1 MRKVTFLSLCLL
13 VMFGIS
19 AQTNL
24 VQNPSFE
31 TWTSGV
37 PDSWTVPANSSHAGS
52 LTVVRE
58 QSIFKSGTSALRM
71 EVGTTQNP
79 GFQQIIPIT
88 AGKTYTLSMRYYV
101 VSGDGTDARIWS
113 SFKNATGFYNT
124 AAWTAAVAA
133 DPNIQIKLQGDGTST
148 SNYFTIAN
156 GTWGTYSVE
165 FKAPADVTDF
175 VLEGRVYKS
184 STVIWDDFSLVEL
197 VANTPTI
204 DVNPTTL
211 SFSSNVNVESAVQ
224 TVTVTGSNLTAVP
237 TYTVTGTDAAMFTAT
252 GTLTTAGGTINVK
265 FLPTG
270 LGEKTATLEVVGNGI
285 TKSIALSGTGTSPGT
300 DSQTFTFKN
309 GLEPWT
315 QYSVT
320 GDQVWVSDPS
330 YGAKMS
336 GYSGGAVVNEDWL
349 ISPAFDLSG
358 TVTSASVTFGH
369 AINYIEPAD
378 FPTNCTFWIS
388 TNYTSGAPSTATWTQ
403 LTIPTYPA
411 SKGWTF
417 VNSGTINAPAS
428 AIGNSNVRVAF
439 KYTSDATAAATW
451 GITDFIA
458 MVNRPAGVDNA
469 KSIPLT
475 VFGGNG
481 KIVFESVTGN
491 TVEVYNAMGQ
501 RIYSNLTVDGLNTI
515 TVNAKG
521 LLVVKVG
528 YRTGKVVL

>member
-31 TWTSGV
+31 NGFTGWVKGPTSSYTEPTVITSGGH
-37 PDSWTVPANSSHAGS
+37 NSNNYVQYVA
-52 LTVVRE
+52 T
-58 QSIFKSGTSALRM
+58 A
-71 EVGTTQNP
+71 TT
-79 GFQQIIPIT
+79 GFYQEIAIV
-88 AGKTYTLSMRYYV
+88 AGKSYTLSFWYKA
-101 VSGDGTDARIWS
+101 SGDGTDARIWS
-113 SFKNATGFYNT
+113 SFKDGNNT
-124 AAWTAAVAA
+124 VIYLA
-133 DPNIQIKLQGDGTST
+133 DPNTADPLRNNNSYLDPATDWTKHEITFQ
-148 SNYFTIAN
+148 
-156 GTWGTYSVE
+156 
-165 FKAPADVTDF
+165 APANA
-175 VLEGRVYKS
+175 VLFQLAVRAYNGATASY
-184 STVIWDDFSLVEL
+184 DDFSLVEL
-197 VANTPTI
+197 GASAPAI
-204 DVNPTTL
+204 DVSPTTL
-211 SFSSNVNVESAVQ
+211 DFSSNVNVESAVQ

-309 GLEPWT
+309 GLDPWT

-358 TVTSASVTFGH
+358 TVTSASVTFDQ

-451 GITDFIA
+451 EITDFIA